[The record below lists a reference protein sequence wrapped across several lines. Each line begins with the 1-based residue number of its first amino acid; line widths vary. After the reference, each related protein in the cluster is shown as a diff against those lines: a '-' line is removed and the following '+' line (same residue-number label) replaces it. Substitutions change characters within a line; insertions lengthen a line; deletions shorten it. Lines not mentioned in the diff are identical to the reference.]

1 MKIDIKYVENIFEN
15 LRQQNKSNFEEFYNN
30 YKKLIYGVAFSIL
43 KNEDDSED
51 IVQNVF
57 LKIYNATP
65 DILPSNN
72 QLSWIYV
79 VTKNEALQLYKKRR
93 KLESLDLLYE
103 IPDNK
108 DYILENIDNIEYNRL
123 IRKLPLKQKEVISLK
138 IVGDLTFKEIA
149 NLLAESESTIKWR
162 YYKATHSLKLIIS
175 NLSLFI
181 CTLTLGI
188 HNYINNKRANGTD
201 TIINENNNTITEN
214 NSQTNITEN
223 ITINDKPL
231 TEETTDIDGEL
242 KGTLQNSAS
251 SESENKNDEELED
264 INQNTTENTIID
276 TNDENSQFTGNSTI
290 YFTLSSIFLVLTII
304 FTIFF
309 NKKPT
314 KIKNKKSK

>member
-43 KNEDDSED
+43 KNKDDSED

-72 QLSWIYV
+72 QLSWMYA
-79 VTKNEALQLYKKRR
+79 VTKNEALQLYKKIQ
-93 KLESLDLLYE
+93 KQECLDLLYE
-103 IPDNK
+103 IPDTK
-108 DYILENIDNIEYNRL
+108 DYILDNIDNIEYNKL

-149 NLLAESESTIKWR
+149 NLLGESESTIKWR

-181 CTLTLGI
+181 CAMTLGI
-188 HNYINNKRANGTD
+188 HNYINNKRANRTD
-201 TIINENNNTITEN
+201 TIINENSNT
-214 NSQTNITEN
+214 ITEN
-223 ITINDKPL
+223 ITINDKPVR
-231 TEETTDIDGEL
+231 EETTDIDSKL
-242 KGTLQNSAS
+242 NYTYQNSANF
-251 SESENKNDEELED
+251 ESENKSNEKLED
-264 INQNTTENTIID
+264 INQNITENTTID
-276 TNDENSQFTGNSTI
+276 TNEENSQFTGSNTI
-290 YFTLSSIFLVLTII
+290 YFTSSSIFLVLTII

-309 NKKPT
+309 HKRPT
-314 KIKNKKSK
+314 KIKNRKSK